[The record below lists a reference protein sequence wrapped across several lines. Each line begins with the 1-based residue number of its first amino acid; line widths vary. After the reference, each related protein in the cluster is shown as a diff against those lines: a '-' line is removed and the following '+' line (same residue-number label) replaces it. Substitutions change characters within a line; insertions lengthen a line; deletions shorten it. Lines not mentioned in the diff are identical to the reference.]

1 MTFVFRREQADNYA
15 DALDCLPAGKYRVMI
30 TNVETKETRSGTG
43 RYMRLKMQVLDGQYA
58 NWSTTDMINIEND
71 NKKAEE
77 IGWQQLKKLVKAIWG
92 EFPEEFTAQDLENQ
106 ILVVTTKVEEYNGS
120 LSSKVKGYVSADAPP
135 APAAPAVEE
144 DDVPEMPAVKPKTA
158 PQAAQARVSP
168 RPAASKSHVPF

>member
-1 MTFVFRREQADNYA
+1 MTFVFRREQADNYS

-30 TNVETKETRSGTG
+30 TSVETKETRSGTG

-120 LSSKVKGYVSADAPP
+120 LSSKVKNYVID
-135 APAAPAVEE
+135 APAAPAAPVVEE
-144 DDVPEMPAVKPKTA
+144 DDVPEMPPVKAKTPAQVA
-158 PQAAQARVSP
+158 PARVSP
-168 RPAASKSHVPF
+168 RPASSKSNVPF

>member
-1 MTFVFRREQADNYA
+1 MTFVFRREQADNYS

-30 TNVETKETRSGTG
+30 TSVETKETRSGTG

-120 LSSKVKGYVSADAPP
+120 LSSKVKNYVID
-135 APAAPAVEE
+135 APAAPAAPVVEE
-144 DDVPEMPAVKPKTA
+144 DDVPEMPPVKAKA
-158 PQAAQARVSP
+158 PAQAAPARVSP
-168 RPAASKSHVPF
+168 RPASSKSNVPF

>member
-1 MTFVFRREQADNYA
+1 MTFVFRREQADNYS

-30 TNVETKETRSGTG
+30 TSVETKETRSGTG

-120 LSSKVKGYVSADAPP
+120 LSSKVKNYVID
-135 APAAPAVEE
+135 APAAPAAPVVEE
-144 DDVPEMPAVKPKTA
+144 DDVPEMPPIKAKA
-158 PQAAQARVSP
+158 PAQAAPARVSP
-168 RPAASKSHVPF
+168 RPAASKTNVPF

>member
-1 MTFVFRREQADNYA
+1 MTFVFRREQAENYA

-30 TNVETKETRSGTG
+30 TSVETKETRSGTG

-120 LSSKVKGYVSADAPP
+120 LSSKVKGYVNAEAPA

-144 DDVPEMPAVKPKTA
+144 DDIPEIPAPKAKPA
-158 PQAAQARVSP
+158 PQAAPARVSP
-168 RPAASKSHVPF
+168 RPAVKSNVPF